1 MAGSHE
7 SAGSGP
13 GPPGQGGA
21 RDGKGR
27 STLGPAR
34 SARNSGGNEEVQ
46 GCVGL
51 GRVFDAGRSLGAR
64 QATLGASDTVDTS
77 SSDPPGASASRAVD
91 TPSDHPERPASAPGI
106 QVGIV
111 PASCLSHAPTT
122 HPVLQGE
129 GEVTQCYA
137 AISCLESS
145 SHDGGQGPP
154 APPGG
159 TLDPGTPGAGGGVDG
174 PPPTGAPP
182 HSQDATSAHPSRG
195 GSGIATTQNY
205 AAISRPI
212 LSALEGIGTT
222 VPDVPPL
229 GVPGS
234 DG

>member
-91 TPSDHPERPASAPGI
+91 TPSDHPERPASAPGN

-111 PASCLSHAPTT
+111 PASFVCLTRRRPTPCCRVKGKSHNAMQRLAALSLPRTMEGRALQLLLGAPWT
-122 HPVLQGE
+122 L
-129 GEVTQCYA
+129 A
-137 AISCLESS
+137 R
-145 SHDGGQGPP
+145 P
-154 APPGG
+154 APVAAWTARRPQVRPL
-159 TLDPGTPGAGGGVDG
+159 TARMP
-174 PPPTGAPP
+174 PPPTPAEVASELLP
-182 HSQDATSAHPSRG
+182 HKTMRRLAALLFPSWKASA
-195 GSGIATTQNY
+195 
-205 AAISRPI
+205 RPCQ
-212 LSALEGIGTT
+212 TCR
-222 VPDVPPL
+222 P
-229 GVPGS
+229 
-234 DG
+234 